1 MRERTTWP
9 RTEILKRA
17 ALNKKADPYTM
28 NQDHKQP
35 SADAYTNGS
44 PSEWA
49 EDVHKPDDWKKEY
62 SGGEVKRNEIGM
74 PELLDKQASFLTK
87 KADTCIR
94 LAEALLGKKASENLL
109 EDQAVAFMEL
119 PDTHLIESVARL
131 AQAQD
136 EEQSPAQDDAKQ
148 AQQQE
153 ESQQAPAQEEKQ
165 ASPVAPALTQESVSS
180 MVAQAL
186 KPMIASIV
194 GQVKKAQ
201 EDAQQQ
207 QQAAPPAQESKEAAP
222 AAPVAQQEQMD
233 LQAMIQQEVQSQ
245 LQQQAPAQQQAAPD
259 QQQEMTAD
267 QELDQLL
274 MDEPGQGMGDDMGMG
289 DIQMDPMPMDVG
301 EVGLGPEDDALSMLF
316 ANNDEVQQAQQAKQA
331 SSVRTASTRTLGL
344 QPTKGVA
351 RIGGPVS
358 GSSKVAAS
366 QETDK
371 LSSLWN
377 SAPDVREHFGMK

>member
-9 RTEILKRA
+9 RTEIFKRA

-49 EDVHKPDDWKKEY
+49 EDVHTPDDWKTEY

-94 LAEALLGKKASENLL
+94 LAEALLGKKASESLV

-136 EEQSPAQDDAKQ
+136 EQQAPAQDDAKQ

-165 ASPVAPALTQESVSS
+165 ASPVAATPALTQESVSS

-207 QQAAPPAQESKEAAP
+207 QQQQAAPPAQESKEAAP
-222 AAPVAQQEQMD
+222 AEQMD

-245 LQQQAPAQQQAAPD
+245 LQQQAPAQQAAPD

-274 MDEPGQGMGDDMGMG
+274 MDEPGQGMDDMGE
-289 DIQMDPMPMDVG
+289 IQMDPMPMDVG